1 MNENIFYFKADNT
14 LFCLDNKFVV
24 TYIFDKEWD
33 MSDVGILELER
44 CNDFEFIT
52 PKEAMK
58 ITGGLT
64 PVDLIEEMYSIIG
77 EPEEDEPEAE
87 R

>member
-1 MNENIFYFKADNT
+1 MSENIFYFKADNT

-52 PKEAMK
+52 PKEAME

-64 PVDLIEEMYSIIG
+64 PINLIEEMYSIIG
-77 EPEEDEPEAE
+77 EPEEDEPKAE

>member
-1 MNENIFYFKADNT
+1 MNTEITYFKADNT

-33 MSDVGILELER
+33 MSDIGILELER

-52 PKEAMK
+52 PKEAME

-64 PVDLIEEMYSIIG
+64 PENLIKEMYSVIG
-77 EPEEDEPEAE
+77 EPEEDEPKAE